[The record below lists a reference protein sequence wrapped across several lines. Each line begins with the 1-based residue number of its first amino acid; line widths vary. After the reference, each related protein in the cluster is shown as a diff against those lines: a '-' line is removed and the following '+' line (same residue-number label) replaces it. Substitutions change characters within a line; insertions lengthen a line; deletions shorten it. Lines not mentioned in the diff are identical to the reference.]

1 MVIRVKIDDQEHD
14 IDTDKITS
22 ISEADLTKC
31 IVEQPSLYAWVAT
44 AHAVYE
50 SEADRLD
57 EALKDKEHAL
67 YAHYKELAEAKNE
80 KVTER
85 LLTARILASEEYLTL
100 RERYFAVDEK
110 RRKLKGV
117 VFAMEHRKDMLV
129 QLSAL
134 KRGEMKLDAMQ
145 M

>member
-1 MVIRVKIDDQEHD
+1 MIIKVILEGKEHD
-14 IDTDKITS
+14 IDTDRVTQIN
-22 ISEADLTKC
+22 ENDLSKC

-50 SEADRLD
+50 SEAKRLD
-57 EALKDKEHAL
+57 EAVKDKEHEL
-67 YAHYKELAEAKNE
+67 YAHYKQLAEAKNE
-80 KVTER
+80 KITER
-85 LLTARILASEEYLTL
+85 LLSARIRENPDYQTL
-100 RERYFAVDEK
+100 REKHFAVEEK
-110 RRKLKGV
+110 RRKLKSV

-134 KRGEMKLDAMQ
+134 KRGEMKLDAMN